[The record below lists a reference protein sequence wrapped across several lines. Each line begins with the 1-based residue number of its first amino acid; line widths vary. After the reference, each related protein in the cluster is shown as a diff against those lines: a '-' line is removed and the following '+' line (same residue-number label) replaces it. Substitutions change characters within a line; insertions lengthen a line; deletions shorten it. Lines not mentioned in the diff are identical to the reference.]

1 MDSRTTES
9 RISEARDS
17 VVVEIHDTLTI
28 TITKTITENEAGDT
42 IKVVQVTDRERMRDR
57 TGFRV
62 QDSRVTVKRDTVY
75 VERKDSVRVQDSGFR
90 VQGTNRASPVVS
102 SLKWIFWI
110 IIALI
115 ALVITLTV
123 TLTITKRIKN
133 FLRPTE

>member
-57 TGFRV
+57 TGSRV

-75 VERKDSVRVQDSGFR
+75 VERRDSIEIRSRPEEAQSKKGQTFLSG
-90 VQGTNRASPVVS
+90 
-102 SLKWIFWI
+102 LKWVFAIVVAICVLVI
-110 IIALI
+110 IIK
-115 ALVITLTV
+115 VKV
-123 TLTITKRIKN
+123 
-133 FLRPTE
+133 